1 MGGMFMYPSS
11 SANCYGHVV
20 LVLSILCG
28 VHSSSTVAHAGP
40 PLGCGDPGTGDC
52 FDPGSS
58 PYCDDVCDGVPC
70 PGCCE
75 LVCAADPFC
84 CDEELGSWD
93 GFCAGEAET
102 VCSCDPDKDVPPND
116 DCTGAITLQSGDTV
130 ISNICATVGGPE
142 HADPECN
149 DGSAGLEGM
158 GFDVWF
164 VYQSPFAGSLTVSTC
179 NQFDPGWDSQLAVY
193 EGCDCSDLSDPP
205 LGCNQDFMGCAHGT
219 SQLTVSVEHDTCYT
233 IRVGSSVLGPFGSG
247 TMTLTPQ
254 TCPDFNN
261 DGVVSALDLA
271 TLLAFWGP
279 CEGCP
284 ADLNGDGVVGSFDL
298 ALLLGAWGPC

>member
-1 MGGMFMYPSS
+1 MHAAS
-11 SANCYGHVV
+11 SAIRYCHVV

-28 VHSSSTVAHAGP
+28 VRSSSMVAHAGP

-52 FDPGSS
+52 FEPGFS
-58 PYCDDVCDGVPC
+58 PYCEDVCGGRSC
-70 PGCCE
+70 PGCCK

-84 CDEELGSWD
+84 CDEEVGSWD
-93 GFCAGEAET
+93 GFCAVEAET
-102 VCSCDPDKDVPPND
+102 LCSCDPDEDVPPND
-116 DCTGAITLQSGDTV
+116 DCTSAIAVQLGDTE

-142 HADPECN
+142 HADLECS
-149 DGSAGLEGM
+149 DGPAGLEGM

-164 VYQSPFAGSLTVSTC
+164 TYESSFWGSLSVSTC
-179 NQFDPGWDSQLAVY
+179 NQLDPGWDSQLAVY

-205 LGCNQDFMGCAHGT
+205 LGCNQDFLGCAHGT
-219 SQLTVSVEHDTCYT
+219 SLLTVSVEHGACYT

-247 TMTLTPQ
+247 TMTLTPLP
-254 TCPDFNN
+254 CPDF
-261 DGVVSALDLA
+261 DGDGGVGPFDLA
-271 TLLAFWGP
+271 TLLFYWGP
-279 CEGCP
+279 CGDCP